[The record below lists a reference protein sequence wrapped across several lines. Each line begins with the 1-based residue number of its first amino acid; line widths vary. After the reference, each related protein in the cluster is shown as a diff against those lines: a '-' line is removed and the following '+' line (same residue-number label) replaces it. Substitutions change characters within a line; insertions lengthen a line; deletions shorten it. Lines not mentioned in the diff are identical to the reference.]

1 MTKMFLKEVKVQ
13 NFRSLKNV
21 DITFDE
27 STILIGE
34 NNAGKSTLLDA
45 IKKGLSRTGTRF
57 LFDDY
62 DFFMDSEMSSP
73 KDSDG
78 IKIILIFEERTL
90 DEWEGF
96 ISDTFIDA
104 LQYLDG
110 EKASILLQT
119 TASYNEVTS
128 DIEVKTVFLNNEF
141 EPIVGKVQNL
151 VNKFITLT
159 PVFYLQALRE
169 IKDTFSAKSPLWG
182 RFIKKAAIPQEELSV
197 IQNQI
202 KKLNTDIISNDENL
216 TKLVM
221 ELQKIQK
228 VMDFEGNEQDL
239 VSTNAMPIKAWDLL
253 SKAQVVLNNGTSS
266 MDFPIEKH
274 GQGTQSV
281 TTILLFKAYINILL
295 KELSS
300 DFAEGIL
307 TLEEPEAHLHP
318 QAIRALHKSIEEM
331 ECQKIITTHS
341 PYFIQNADIRNIRY
355 IKKENGI
362 TVVSGI
368 YDHICFTVDNVTDGL
383 KRVVKAFGDFI
394 QLNED
399 EKLVTISKPIKK
411 PVANALRGC
420 CIESVTN
427 IDKILSDASM
437 IFNNA
442 ELCNLN
448 MYIQR
453 NRGDILFA
461 RKWFLYEGQ
470 SEDVIIPYFAKMLG
484 KDFDEHGINGI
495 IYRGNGS
502 ARAFIKL
509 AKVLN
514 IGWVLLGDNDEQGR
528 KTKNE
533 VLNCGYEQEN
543 IEEILLLT
551 KNKDFEHE
559 LAEVPSILADYET
572 ILGDSIT
579 DDMKQLK
586 AEGNLEEYKKK
597 IVSLIQGGKV
607 ENAYKLIKVWN
618 QKNFSIDE
626 IPDVIKKLIGK
637 V

>member
-1 MTKMFLKEVKVQ
+1 MFLKEVKVQ

-228 VMDFEGNEQDL
+228 VMDFECNEQDL
-239 VSTNAMPIKAWDLL
+239 VSINAMPIKTWELL

-341 PYFIQNADIRNIRY
+341 PYFIQNADIRTIRY

-437 IFNNA
+437 IFNNT

-470 SEDVIIPYFAKMLG
+470 SEDVIIPYFAKILG

-502 ARAFIKL
+502 AGAFIKL

-514 IGWVLLGDNDEQGR
+514 IRWLLLADNDEQGR

-533 VLNCGYEQEN
+533 VLNCGYEQED

-618 QKNFSIDE
+618 QRNFSIDE